1 MEVYFI
7 YVMLSILHHQTCSGP
22 AAVAVK
28 SRGVAG
34 WMIRMRDGVHLF
46 PLVLQFVV
54 TQGIACLSSS
64 I

>member
-1 MEVYFI
+1 
-7 YVMLSILHHQTCSGP
+7 MLSILHHQTCSGP
-22 AAVAVK
+22 AAAAVK